1 MQRIMSFVVMP
12 SAFPRE
18 QFIQLL
24 LERFPSLKAEVLD
37 ESRSDLIY
45 LQVSCLTDYANS
57 CLRDG
62 LICEFEKA
70 IAFFYQTVG
79 KVDITAEDA
88 LFLNFLGD
96 LEMDGDTPDYQRARA
111 LLQAEHL
118 QFWAEWRARHF
129 GEKHLIDYLTKP

>member
-1 MQRIMSFVVMP
+1 MNFVVMLP
-12 SAFPRE
+12 DFPRE
-18 QFIQLL
+18 RFIQLL
-24 LERFPSLKAEVLD
+24 VERFPSLKSEVLD

-57 CLRDG
+57 CLQNG
-62 LICEFEKA
+62 LVDEFEKA
-70 IAFFYQTVG
+70 IAFFYHTVG
-79 KVDITAEDA
+79 KVDNTAEDA

-118 QFWAEWRARHF
+118 QFWAEWRATHF
-129 GEKHLIDYLTKP
+129 GEKHLANYLTKP